1 MTLDDATIYSIRAVA
16 AAAKPARK
24 ELQRLA
30 KLCGIKANQKNTVIL
45 EELEKLVAHA
55 AAAPARSPPAPV
67 AAEPAP
73 VAPPPAPALPR
84 RSIAAPPVAS
94 LPPLP
99 PPVASASVAVAPP
112 PPRQPSLP
120 AAAVAAT
127 LGKIDAAVQEVN
139 RAQQIKADRGAK
151 SAKKAEDHNRA
162 RTVGAMKD
170 MRPPVP
176 QAHRVGAQNVPRPT
190 KQLRPHGEKKA
201 HVLSPPPRA
210 FLSTASPVRSPPPP
224 LSPANAEPWRLPPKS
239 AAKRPEA
246 AREFRRDLAVAAS
259 SVARRRGRRRAAR
272 PLVPPVPPA
281 SSTAR
286 RSRHRLDARRRRR
299 AAT

>member
-1 MTLDDATIYSIRAVA
+1 MTLDDATIDAILAVA

-30 KLCGIKANQKNTVIL
+30 KLCGIKANQKSTVIL
-45 EELEKLVAHA
+45 EELEKLVA
-55 AAAPARSPPAPV
+55 AAP
-67 AAEPAP
+67 
-73 VAPPPAPALPR
+73 PPPAPALPR

-99 PPVASASVAVAPP
+99 PPVASAAVAPP
-112 PPRQPSLP
+112 PRQPVLP

-162 RTVGAMKD
+162 RSASAMKE

-224 LSPANAEPWRLPPKS
+224 LSPANEPWRLPPKS

-259 SVARRRGRRRAAR
+259 KASRGAA
-272 PLVPPVPPA
+272 A
-281 SSTAR
+281 
-286 RSRHRLDARRRRR
+286 DARRGL
-299 AAT
+299 

>member
-1 MTLDDATIYSIRAVA
+1 MTLDDATIDAIRAVA

-30 KLCGIKANQKNTVIL
+30 KLCGIKANQKSTVIL
-45 EELEKLVAHA
+45 EELEKLVA
-55 AAAPARSPPAPV
+55 AAP
-67 AAEPAP
+67 
-73 VAPPPAPALPR
+73 PPPAPALPR

-99 PPVASASVAVAPP
+99 PPVASAAVAPP
-112 PPRQPSLP
+112 PRQPVLP

-162 RTVGAMKD
+162 RSASAMKE

-190 KQLRPHGEKKA
+190 KQLRPHGEKKKQ
-201 HVLSPPPRA
+201 VLSPPPRA

-224 LSPANAEPWRLPPKS
+224 LSPANEPWRLPPKS

-259 SVARRRGRRRAAR
+259 KASRGAA
-272 PLVPPVPPA
+272 A
-281 SSTAR
+281 
-286 RSRHRLDARRRRR
+286 DARRGL
-299 AAT
+299 

>member
-1 MTLDDATIYSIRAVA
+1 MYDLDPTSEEAAAIRAVIL
-16 AAAKPARK
+16 AAKPARK

-30 KLCGIKANQKNTVIL
+30 KLCGIKANQKSTVIL
-45 EELEKLVAHA
+45 EELEKLVT
-55 AAAPARSPPAPV
+55 AAAP
-67 AAEPAP
+67 
-73 VAPPPAPALPR
+73 PPPPALPR

-94 LPPLP
+94 LAPLP
-99 PPVASASVAVAPP
+99 PPVASAAVAPP

-127 LGKIDAAVQEVN
+127 VGKIDAAVQEVN

-162 RTVGAMKD
+162 RSASAMKE

-259 SVARRRGRRRAAR
+259 KASRGAA
-272 PLVPPVPPA
+272 A
-281 SSTAR
+281 
-286 RSRHRLDARRRRR
+286 DARRGL
-299 AAT
+299 

>member
-1 MTLDDATIYSIRAVA
+1 MALDEETADAIRAVA

-30 KLCGIKANQKNTVIL
+30 KLCGIKANQKSTVIL
-45 EELEKLVAHA
+45 EELEKLVA
-55 AAAPARSPPAPV
+55 AAP
-67 AAEPAP
+67 
-73 VAPPPAPALPR
+73 PPPAPALPR
-84 RSIAAPPVAS
+84 RSIAAPPAAS

-99 PPVASASVAVAPP
+99 PPVASAAVAPP
-112 PPRQPSLP
+112 PRQPALP
-120 AAAVAAT
+120 AAAVEAT

-162 RTVGAMKD
+162 RSASAMKE

-224 LSPANAEPWRLPPKS
+224 LSPSNEPWRLPPKS

-259 SVARRRGRRRAAR
+259 KASRGAA
-272 PLVPPVPPA
+272 A
-281 SSTAR
+281 
-286 RSRHRLDARRRRR
+286 DARRGL
-299 AAT
+299 

>member
-1 MTLDDATIYSIRAVA
+1 MATRA
-16 AAAKPARK
+16 
-24 ELQRLA
+24 
-30 KLCGIKANQKNTVIL
+30 G
-45 EELEKLVAHA
+45 
-55 AAAPARSPPAPV
+55 
-67 AAEPAP
+67 
-73 VAPPPAPALPR
+73 
-84 RSIAAPPVAS
+84 AAPPSRQGAFGSS
-94 LPPLP
+94 LARWLP
-99 PPVASASVAVAPP
+99 V
-112 PPRQPSLP
+112 LP
-120 AAAVAAT
+120 AAAVEAT

-201 HVLSPPPRA
+201 QFLSPPPRA

-259 SVARRRGRRRAAR
+259 KASRGAA
-272 PLVPPVPPA
+272 A
-281 SSTAR
+281 
-286 RSRHRLDARRRRR
+286 DARRGL
-299 AAT
+299 

>member
-1 MTLDDATIYSIRAVA
+1 MYDLDPTSAEAAAIRAVIL
-16 AAAKPARK
+16 AAKPARK

-30 KLCGIKANQKNTVIL
+30 KLCGIKANQKNTVIID
-45 EELEKLVAHA
+45 ELKKVLT
-55 AAAPARSPPAPV
+55 APPS
-67 AAEPAP
+67 P

-84 RSIAAPPVAS
+84 RSIAAPPVGS

-99 PPVASASVAVAPP
+99 PPVASAAVAPP
-112 PPRQPSLP
+112 PRQPVLP
-120 AAAVAAT
+120 AAAVEAT

-162 RTVGAMKD
+162 RTVGAMKE

-259 SVARRRGRRRAAR
+259 KASRGAA
-272 PLVPPVPPA
+272 A
-281 SSTAR
+281 
-286 RSRHRLDARRRRR
+286 DARRGL
-299 AAT
+299 

>member
-1 MTLDDATIYSIRAVA
+1 MTLDEATIDSIRAVA

-30 KLCGIKANQKNTVIL
+30 KLCGIKANQKSTVIL
-45 EELEKLVAHA
+45 EELEKLVA
-55 AAAPARSPPAPV
+55 AAP
-67 AAEPAP
+67 
-73 VAPPPAPALPR
+73 PPPAPALPR
-84 RSIAAPPVAS
+84 RSIAPPPVAS

-99 PPVASASVAVAPP
+99 PPVASAAVAP

-162 RTVGAMKD
+162 RSASAMKE

-224 LSPANAEPWRLPPKS
+224 LSPANEPWRLPPKS

-259 SVARRRGRRRAAR
+259 KASRGAA
-272 PLVPPVPPA
+272 A
-281 SSTAR
+281 
-286 RSRHRLDARRRRR
+286 DARRGL
-299 AAT
+299 

>member
-1 MTLDDATIYSIRAVA
+1 MALDDATIDAIRAVA

-30 KLCGIKANQKNTVIL
+30 KLCGIKANQKSTVIL
-45 EELEKLVAHA
+45 EELEKLVA
-55 AAAPARSPPAPV
+55 AAP
-67 AAEPAP
+67 
-73 VAPPPAPALPR
+73 PPPAPALPR

-99 PPVASASVAVAPP
+99 PPVASAAVAPP
-112 PPRQPSLP
+112 PRQPVLP

-162 RTVGAMKD
+162 RSASAMKE

-224 LSPANAEPWRLPPKS
+224 LSPSNEPWRLPPKS

-259 SVARRRGRRRAAR
+259 KASRGAA
-272 PLVPPVPPA
+272 A
-281 SSTAR
+281 
-286 RSRHRLDARRRRR
+286 DARRGL
-299 AAT
+299 

>member
-1 MTLDDATIYSIRAVA
+1 MALDDATIDAIRAVA

-30 KLCGIKANQKNTVIL
+30 KLCGIKANQKSTVIL
-45 EELEKLVAHA
+45 EELEKLVA
-55 AAAPARSPPAPV
+55 AAP
-67 AAEPAP
+67 
-73 VAPPPAPALPR
+73 PPPAPALPR

-99 PPVASASVAVAPP
+99 PPVASAAVA

-162 RTVGAMKD
+162 RSASAMKE

-190 KQLRPHGEKKA
+190 KQLRPHGEKKK
-201 HVLSPPPRA
+201 HDLSPPPRA

-259 SVARRRGRRRAAR
+259 KASRGAA
-272 PLVPPVPPA
+272 A
-281 SSTAR
+281 
-286 RSRHRLDARRRRR
+286 DARRGL
-299 AAT
+299 

>member
-1 MTLDDATIYSIRAVA
+1 MTLDDATIDAIRAVA

-30 KLCGIKANQKNTVIL
+30 KLCGIKANQKSTVIL
-45 EELEKLVAHA
+45 EELEKLVAA
-55 AAAPARSPPAPV
+55 
-67 AAEPAP
+67 
-73 VAPPPAPALPR
+73 APPPPPPALPR

-99 PPVASASVAVAPP
+99 PPVASAAVAP

-162 RTVGAMKD
+162 RTVGAMRD

-259 SVARRRGRRRAAR
+259 KASRGAA
-272 PLVPPVPPA
+272 A
-281 SSTAR
+281 
-286 RSRHRLDARRRRR
+286 DARRGL
-299 AAT
+299 

>member
-1 MTLDDATIYSIRAVA
+1 MALDDATIDAIRAVA

-30 KLCGIKANQKNTVIL
+30 KLCGIKANQKSTVIL
-45 EELEKLVAHA
+45 EELEKLVA
-55 AAAPARSPPAPV
+55 AAP
-67 AAEPAP
+67 
-73 VAPPPAPALPR
+73 PPPAPALPR

-99 PPVASASVAVAPP
+99 PPVASAAVAPP
-112 PPRQPSLP
+112 PRQPVLP

-162 RTVGAMKD
+162 RSASAMKE

-210 FLSTASPVRSPPPP
+210 FLSTASPVRSPPP
-224 LSPANAEPWRLPPKS
+224 LSPSNEPWRLPPKS

-259 SVARRRGRRRAAR
+259 KASRGAA
-272 PLVPPVPPA
+272 A
-281 SSTAR
+281 
-286 RSRHRLDARRRRR
+286 DARRGL
-299 AAT
+299 

>member
-1 MTLDDATIYSIRAVA
+1 MTLDDATIDSIRAVA

-30 KLCGIKANQKNTVIL
+30 KLCGIKANQKSTVIL
-45 EELEKLVAHA
+45 EELEKLVAA
-55 AAAPARSPPAPV
+55 
-67 AAEPAP
+67 
-73 VAPPPAPALPR
+73 APPPPPPALPR

-94 LPPLP
+94 LAPLP
-99 PPVASASVAVAPP
+99 PPVASAAVAPP
-112 PPRQPSLP
+112 PPRQPVLP

-162 RTVGAMKD
+162 RTVGAMRD

-259 SVARRRGRRRAAR
+259 KASRGAA
-272 PLVPPVPPA
+272 A
-281 SSTAR
+281 
-286 RSRHRLDARRRRR
+286 DARRGL
-299 AAT
+299 

>member
-1 MTLDDATIYSIRAVA
+1 MALDDATIDAIRAVA

-30 KLCGIKANQKNTVIL
+30 KLCGIKANQKSTVIL
-45 EELEKLVAHA
+45 EELEKLVA
-55 AAAPARSPPAPV
+55 AAP
-67 AAEPAP
+67 
-73 VAPPPAPALPR
+73 PPPAPALPR

-99 PPVASASVAVAPP
+99 PPVASAAVA

-162 RTVGAMKD
+162 RSASAMKE

-224 LSPANAEPWRLPPKS
+224 LSPANAEPWRFPPKS

-259 SVARRRGRRRAAR
+259 KASRGAA
-272 PLVPPVPPA
+272 A
-281 SSTAR
+281 
-286 RSRHRLDARRRRR
+286 DARRGL
-299 AAT
+299 

>member
-1 MTLDDATIYSIRAVA
+1 MALDEETADAIRAAA

-30 KLCGIKANQKNTVIL
+30 KLCGIKANQKSTVIL
-45 EELEKLVAHA
+45 EELEKLVA
-55 AAAPARSPPAPV
+55 AAP
-67 AAEPAP
+67 
-73 VAPPPAPALPR
+73 PPPAPALPR

-99 PPVASASVAVAPP
+99 PPVASAAVAPP
-112 PPRQPSLP
+112 PVVAPLPSATAPPRQPVLP

-162 RTVGAMKD
+162 RSASAMKE

-259 SVARRRGRRRAAR
+259 KASRGAA
-272 PLVPPVPPA
+272 A
-281 SSTAR
+281 
-286 RSRHRLDARRRRR
+286 DARRGL
-299 AAT
+299 

>member
-45 EELEKLVAHA
+45 EELEKLVA
-55 AAAPARSPPAPV
+55 AAPAPVASPAPV

-73 VAPPPAPALPR
+73 VAAVPAPVAPPPPAPALPR

-99 PPVASASVAVAPP
+99 PPVASASVAPPPAVAVAPAVAP
-112 PPRQPSLP
+112 NPSATAPPRQPSLP

-162 RTVGAMKD
+162 RTVGAMRD

-210 FLSTASPVRSPPPP
+210 FLSTTASPVRSPPP

-259 SVARRRGRRRAAR
+259 KASRGAA
-272 PLVPPVPPA
+272 A
-281 SSTAR
+281 
-286 RSRHRLDARRRRR
+286 DARRGL
-299 AAT
+299 

>member
-1 MTLDDATIYSIRAVA
+1 MALDEETADAIRAVA

-30 KLCGIKANQKNTVIL
+30 KLCGIKANQKSTVIL
-45 EELEKLVAHA
+45 EELEKLVA
-55 AAAPARSPPAPV
+55 AAP
-67 AAEPAP
+67 
-73 VAPPPAPALPR
+73 PPPAPALPR

-99 PPVASASVAVAPP
+99 PPVASAAVAP

-162 RTVGAMKD
+162 RSASAMKE

-224 LSPANAEPWRLPPKS
+224 LSPANEPWRLPPKS

-259 SVARRRGRRRAAR
+259 KASRGAA
-272 PLVPPVPPA
+272 A
-281 SSTAR
+281 
-286 RSRHRLDARRRRR
+286 DARRGL
-299 AAT
+299 

>member
-1 MTLDDATIYSIRAVA
+1 MYDLDPTSAEAAAIRAVIL
-16 AAAKPARK
+16 AAKPARK

-30 KLCGIKANQKNTVIL
+30 KLCGIKANQKNTVIID
-45 EELEKLVAHA
+45 ELKKVLT
-55 AAAPARSPPAPV
+55 APPS
-67 AAEPAP
+67 P

-99 PPVASASVAVAPP
+99 PPVASAAVAPP
-112 PPRQPSLP
+112 PPRQPVLP

-162 RTVGAMKD
+162 RTVGAMRD

-259 SVARRRGRRRAAR
+259 KASRGAA
-272 PLVPPVPPA
+272 A
-281 SSTAR
+281 
-286 RSRHRLDARRRRR
+286 DARRGL
-299 AAT
+299 

>member
-1 MTLDDATIYSIRAVA
+1 MYDLDPTSAEAAAIRAVIL
-16 AAAKPARK
+16 AAKPARK

-30 KLCGIKANQKNTVIL
+30 KLCGIKANQKNTVIID
-45 EELEKLVAHA
+45 ELKKVLTAPPSPVA
-55 AAAPARSPPAPV
+55 PPAPV
-67 AAEPAP
+67 AAEPSP

-99 PPVASASVAVAPP
+99 PPVASVAPP
-112 PPRQPSLP
+112 PAVAPLPSATAPPRQPVLP

-162 RTVGAMKD
+162 RSASAMKE

-190 KQLRPHGEKKA
+190 KQLRPHGQKKA

-224 LSPANAEPWRLPPKS
+224 LSPANEPWRLPPKS

-259 SVARRRGRRRAAR
+259 KASRGAA
-272 PLVPPVPPA
+272 A
-281 SSTAR
+281 
-286 RSRHRLDARRRRR
+286 DARRGL
-299 AAT
+299 

>member
-1 MTLDDATIYSIRAVA
+1 M
-16 AAAKPARK
+16 
-24 ELQRLA
+24 
-30 KLCGIKANQKNTVIL
+30 
-45 EELEKLVAHA
+45 
-55 AAAPARSPPAPV
+55 SPPLLAQSVHGSLSEVTVGAIARPSAARPSAPISCS
-67 AAEPAP
+67 
-73 VAPPPAPALPR
+73 L
-84 RSIAAPPVAS
+84 RSTWIGAVSGRAQKSAQSPWMTFMGICSRSSIVIVRESVPLDCTSICAVTPPVAS

-99 PPVASASVAVAPP
+99 PPVASAAVAPP
-112 PPRQPSLP
+112 PRQPVLP

-162 RTVGAMKD
+162 RSASAMKE

-190 KQLRPHGEKKA
+190 KQLRPHGEKKK

-224 LSPANAEPWRLPPKS
+224 LSPANEPWRLPPKS

-259 SVARRRGRRRAAR
+259 KASRGAA
-272 PLVPPVPPA
+272 A
-281 SSTAR
+281 
-286 RSRHRLDARRRRR
+286 DARRGL
-299 AAT
+299 

>member
-1 MTLDDATIYSIRAVA
+1 MTLDDATIDSIRAVA
-16 AAAKPARK
+16 AATKPARK

-30 KLCGIKANQKNTVIL
+30 KLCGIKANQKSTVIL
-45 EELEKLVAHA
+45 EELEKLVA
-55 AAAPARSPPAPV
+55 AAP
-67 AAEPAP
+67 
-73 VAPPPAPALPR
+73 PPPAPALPR

-99 PPVASASVAVAPP
+99 PPVASAAVAP

-162 RTVGAMKD
+162 RSASAMKE

-224 LSPANAEPWRLPPKS
+224 LSPSNEPWRLPPKS

-259 SVARRRGRRRAAR
+259 KASRGAA
-272 PLVPPVPPA
+272 A
-281 SSTAR
+281 
-286 RSRHRLDARRRRR
+286 DARRGL
-299 AAT
+299 

>member
-1 MTLDDATIYSIRAVA
+1 MYDLDPTSSEAAAIRAVIL
-16 AAAKPARK
+16 AAKPARK

-30 KLCGIKANQKNTVIL
+30 KLCGIKANQKNTVIID
-45 EELEKLVAHA
+45 ELKKVLT
-55 AAAPARSPPAPV
+55 APPS
-67 AAEPAP
+67 P

-99 PPVASASVAVAPP
+99 PPVASASVAPPPAVAVAPAVAP
-112 PPRQPSLP
+112 NPSATAPPRQPSLP

-139 RAQQIKADRGAK
+139 RAQQIKANRGAK

-162 RTVGAMKD
+162 RTVGAMRD

-210 FLSTASPVRSPPPP
+210 FLSTTASPVRSPPP

-259 SVARRRGRRRAAR
+259 KASRGAA
-272 PLVPPVPPA
+272 A
-281 SSTAR
+281 
-286 RSRHRLDARRRRR
+286 DARRGL
-299 AAT
+299 

>member
-1 MTLDDATIYSIRAVA
+1 MALDEETADAIRAAA

-30 KLCGIKANQKNTVIL
+30 KLCGIKANQKSTVIL
-45 EELEKLVAHA
+45 EELEKLVA
-55 AAAPARSPPAPV
+55 AAP
-67 AAEPAP
+67 
-73 VAPPPAPALPR
+73 PPPAPALPR

-99 PPVASASVAVAPP
+99 PPVASAAVAP

-162 RTVGAMKD
+162 RTVGAMRD

-224 LSPANAEPWRLPPKS
+224 LSPANAEPWPRTASLRLPPKS
-239 AAKRPEA
+239 AAKRPEV
-246 AREFRRDLAVAAS
+246 ARQFRRDRQVAAS
-259 SVARRRGRRRAAR
+259 KASRGAA
-272 PLVPPVPPA
+272 A
-281 SSTAR
+281 
-286 RSRHRLDARRRRR
+286 DARRGL
-299 AAT
+299 

>member
-1 MTLDDATIYSIRAVA
+1 MTLDGATIDAIRAVA

-30 KLCGIKANQKNTVIL
+30 KLCGIKANQKSTVIL
-45 EELEKLVAHA
+45 EELEKLVA
-55 AAAPARSPPAPV
+55 AAP
-67 AAEPAP
+67 
-73 VAPPPAPALPR
+73 PPPAPALPR

-99 PPVASASVAVAPP
+99 PPVASAAVAPP
-112 PPRQPSLP
+112 PPRQPVLP

-162 RTVGAMKD
+162 RSASAMKE

-190 KQLRPHGEKKA
+190 KQLRPHGEKKK

-259 SVARRRGRRRAAR
+259 KASRGAA
-272 PLVPPVPPA
+272 A
-281 SSTAR
+281 
-286 RSRHRLDARRRRR
+286 DARRGL
-299 AAT
+299 

>member
-1 MTLDDATIYSIRAVA
+1 MTLDEATIDAIRAVA

-30 KLCGIKANQKNTVIL
+30 KLCGIKANQKSTVIL
-45 EELEKLVAHA
+45 EELEKLVA
-55 AAAPARSPPAPV
+55 AAP
-67 AAEPAP
+67 
-73 VAPPPAPALPR
+73 PPPAPALPR
-84 RSIAAPPVAS
+84 RSIAPPPVAS

-99 PPVASASVAVAPP
+99 PPVASAAVA

-162 RTVGAMKD
+162 RSASAMKE

-224 LSPANAEPWRLPPKS
+224 LSPANEPWRLPPKS

-259 SVARRRGRRRAAR
+259 KASRGAA
-272 PLVPPVPPA
+272 A
-281 SSTAR
+281 
-286 RSRHRLDARRRRR
+286 DARRGL
-299 AAT
+299 

>member
-1 MTLDDATIYSIRAVA
+1 MTLDEATIDSIRAVA

-30 KLCGIKANQKNTVIL
+30 KLCGIKANQKSTVIL
-45 EELEKLVAHA
+45 EELEKLVA
-55 AAAPARSPPAPV
+55 AAP
-67 AAEPAP
+67 
-73 VAPPPAPALPR
+73 PPPAPALPR

-94 LPPLP
+94 LAPLP
-99 PPVASASVAVAPP
+99 PPVASAAVAPP
-112 PPRQPSLP
+112 PRQPVLP

-162 RTVGAMKD
+162 RSASAMKE

-190 KQLRPHGEKKA
+190 KQLRPHGEKKK

-224 LSPANAEPWRLPPKS
+224 LSPANEPWRLPPKS

-259 SVARRRGRRRAAR
+259 KASRGAA
-272 PLVPPVPPA
+272 A
-281 SSTAR
+281 
-286 RSRHRLDARRRRR
+286 DARRGL
-299 AAT
+299 

>member
-1 MTLDDATIYSIRAVA
+1 MYDLDPTSEEAAAIRAVIL
-16 AAAKPARK
+16 AAKPARK

-30 KLCGIKANQKNTVIL
+30 KLCGIKANQKNTVIID
-45 EELEKLVAHA
+45 ELKKVLT
-55 AAAPARSPPAPV
+55 APPS
-67 AAEPAP
+67 P

-99 PPVASASVAVAPP
+99 PPVASAAVAP

-162 RTVGAMKD
+162 RTVGAMRD

-210 FLSTASPVRSPPPP
+210 FLSTASPVRSPPP

-259 SVARRRGRRRAAR
+259 KASRGAA
-272 PLVPPVPPA
+272 A
-281 SSTAR
+281 
-286 RSRHRLDARRRRR
+286 DARRGL
-299 AAT
+299 

>member
-1 MTLDDATIYSIRAVA
+1 M
-16 AAAKPARK
+16 
-24 ELQRLA
+24 
-30 KLCGIKANQKNTVIL
+30 
-45 EELEKLVAHA
+45 
-55 AAAPARSPPAPV
+55 
-67 AAEPAP
+67 
-73 VAPPPAPALPR
+73 
-84 RSIAAPPVAS
+84 

-99 PPVASASVAVAPP
+99 PPVASAAVAPP
-112 PPRQPSLP
+112 PAVAPLPSATAPPRQPSLP
-120 AAAVAAT
+120 AAAVAVT

-162 RTVGAMKD
+162 RSASAMKE

-190 KQLRPHGEKKA
+190 KQLRPHGEKKK

-210 FLSTASPVRSPPPP
+210 FLPTASPVRSPPPP
-224 LSPANAEPWRLPPKS
+224 LSPANAEPWRLAPKS

-259 SVARRRGRRRAAR
+259 KASRGAA
-272 PLVPPVPPA
+272 A
-281 SSTAR
+281 
-286 RSRHRLDARRRRR
+286 DARRGL
-299 AAT
+299 

>member
-1 MTLDDATIYSIRAVA
+1 MALDEETANAIRAVA

-30 KLCGIKANQKNTVIL
+30 KLCGIKANQKSTVIL
-45 EELEKLVAHA
+45 EELEKLVA
-55 AAAPARSPPAPV
+55 AAP
-67 AAEPAP
+67 
-73 VAPPPAPALPR
+73 PPPAPALPR

-94 LPPLP
+94 LAPLP
-99 PPVASASVAVAPP
+99 PPVASAAVVPP
-112 PPRQPSLP
+112 PPRQPVLP

-162 RTVGAMKD
+162 RSASAMKE

-190 KQLRPHGEKKA
+190 KQLRPHGEKKK

-259 SVARRRGRRRAAR
+259 KASRGAA
-272 PLVPPVPPA
+272 A
-281 SSTAR
+281 
-286 RSRHRLDARRRRR
+286 DARRGL
-299 AAT
+299 

>member
-1 MTLDDATIYSIRAVA
+1 MTLDDATIDAIRAVA

-30 KLCGIKANQKNTVIL
+30 KLCGIKANQKSTVIL
-45 EELEKLVAHA
+45 EELEKLVA
-55 AAAPARSPPAPV
+55 AAP
-67 AAEPAP
+67 
-73 VAPPPAPALPR
+73 PPPAPALPR

-99 PPVASASVAVAPP
+99 PPVASAAVAP

-162 RTVGAMKD
+162 RTVGAMRD

-259 SVARRRGRRRAAR
+259 KASRGAA
-272 PLVPPVPPA
+272 A
-281 SSTAR
+281 
-286 RSRHRLDARRRRR
+286 DARRGL
-299 AAT
+299 